1 MPHKAPSV
9 TLLKV
14 LIFFLFATL
23 IFSSRLYAKTQD
35 TPTLPLTTSVF
46 KLSDDGTI
54 FDGGIVVPVKLDS
67 TPSQLPYI
75 PSKISLEALNHT
87 NLSTNSFSVASAN
100 ATFTINFLTSGTDA
114 TGQACSSNFP
124 ANARAV
130 FTAAANIW
138 GSIIQSSVPVTID
151 ACWASF
157 GGNTLGYAGARRSH
171 RDFSNAPVANTW
183 YPAALANSLAGF
195 DLSPSTPD
203 IVATFNSNFNWYYG
217 TDGNTPRTQMDFL
230 SVVLHEMGHG
240 LGFSGSGNYSTTTG
254 QGTWGSSGRQYI
266 YDNFVKDSSGNKVTT
281 YSSPSTSLGNFL
293 TSNNVLFTGANA
305 VAANSGN
312 NIKLYAPSTWE
323 SGSSYSHLDYNT
335 FNNTSNQ
342 LMVPSI
348 SPGEA
353 VHDPGVV
360 TKGLF
365 KDVGWNLNG
374 SSTAT
379 LGKASLL
386 SPSGTITDTTPTYT
400 WNAVSGSTWYYLYVN
415 QGSSN
420 KIKKWYTAAQAGCSS
435 GSGTCSIT
443 PTTSLASGNHTWWIR
458 TYNSS
463 GNGPWSNGKAFTIS
477 STTGGVPGKAS
488 LLSPSGTITD
498 TTPTY
503 TWNAVSGSTWYYLYV
518 NQGSSNKI
526 KKWYTAS
533 AAGCSSGSGT
543 CSITPS
549 TSLASGNHTW
559 WIRTYNSSGNGPW
572 SNGKAFTISST
583 TGGVPGKASLL
594 SPSGTITDTTPTYTW
609 NAVSGSTWYYLYVNQ
624 GSSNKIKKWYTASA
638 AGCSSGSGTCSI
650 TPSTSLA
657 SGNHTWWIR
666 TYNSSGNG
674 PWSNGKIFNVSGSTT
689 SGFNSQFNGDATDWY
704 LVVASSP
711 WTINSSNVSAQG
723 TAGKV
728 SSIFY
733 QPNQYTNFEYSARIW
748 RGSSSDNNE
757 SHATRLIIR
766 GNPNNLDSTDGWDGY
781 NFQITR
787 SGFFS
792 IWKHDNNGSTSPL
805 QDWTSST
812 AIHQGSAWNT
822 LTVWANASSLWF
834 GINGV
839 WVKNVTDSR
848 FTNGNVG
855 IGFYSGNGSDKL
867 WVDWA
872 TLTPLGGSSQV
883 AHSVSNRKIS
893 DKQLQ
898 LNDIANQNPIG
909 DINGISAN

>member
-157 GGNTLGYAGARRSH
+157 SGNVLGYAGARQTA
-171 RDFSNAPVANTW
+171 RDFNNAPVANTW
-183 YPAALANSLAGF
+183 YPIALANSLAGS
-195 DLSPSTPD
+195 DLSPSIPD
-203 IVATFNSNFNWYYG
+203 IFATFNSNFNWYYG
-217 TDGNTPRTQMDFL
+217 TDGNTPSSQMDFL

-240 LGFSGSGNYSTTTG
+240 LGFSGSANYSTTTG

-305 VAANSGN
+305 VAANGGN

-342 LMVPSI
+342 LMVPYI

-353 VHDPGVV
+353 LHDPGVV

-365 KDVGWNLNG
+365 KDIGWNLNG
-374 SSTAT
+374 SSTGT
-379 LGKASLL
+379 LGKA
-386 SPSGTITDTTPTYT
+386 
-400 WNAVSGSTWYYLYVN
+400 N
-415 QGSSN
+415 
-420 KIKKWYTAAQAGCSS
+420 
-435 GSGTCSIT
+435 
-443 PTTSLASGNHTWWIR
+443 
-458 TYNSS
+458 
-463 GNGPWSNGKAFTIS
+463 
-477 STTGGVPGKAS
+477 
-488 LLSPSGTITD
+488 
-498 TTPTY
+498 
-503 TWNAVSGSTWYYLYV
+503 
-518 NQGSSNKI
+518 
-526 KKWYTAS
+526 
-533 AAGCSSGSGT
+533 
-543 CSITPS
+543 
-549 TSLASGNHTW
+549 
-559 WIRTYNSSGNGPW
+559 
-572 SNGKAFTISST
+572 
-583 TGGVPGKASLL
+583 LL